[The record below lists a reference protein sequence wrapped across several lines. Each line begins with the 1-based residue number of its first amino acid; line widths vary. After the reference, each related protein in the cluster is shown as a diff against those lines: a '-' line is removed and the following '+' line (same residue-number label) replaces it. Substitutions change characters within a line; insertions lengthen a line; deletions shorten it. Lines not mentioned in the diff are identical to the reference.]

1 MHRPSSAGC
10 HPGPRTSIRCRDP
23 GGTRT
28 GNRGTGAVLTGATGW
43 IGLIVARSL
52 GRDGPQTLLCAW
64 DADAYAVSQLLREK
78 GMDADGQ
85 TCEVRSTGQVDTV
98 VHAAVDRYGPIDR
111 RPRRQRR
118 AQQRRPRRRA
128 EGRAVARRRRHQPR
142 EPGGSRTSR
151 STARRR
157 GPGHAGP
164 TSRPVTSGSG
174 SAGRPLSS

>member
-1 MHRPSSAGC
+1 M
-10 HPGPRTSIRCRDP
+10 RCRDP

-52 GRDGPQTLLCAW
+52 GRDGLQTLLCAW

-98 VHAAVDRYGPIDR
+98 VHAAVDRYGPIDA
-111 RPRRQRR
+111 PVGN
-118 AQQRRPRRRA
+118 A
-128 EGRAVARRRRHQPR
+128 GRN
-142 EPGGSRTSR
+142 GG
-151 STARRR
+151 
-157 GPGHAGP
+157 GPAAGP
-164 TSRPVTSGSG
+164 TDELWLDAVDTRPASPEAPARPVRRPADAVPVTPARRPVRSRP
-174 SAGRPLSS
+174 GRRAVP